1 MVLKILFKRFE
12 HKMNLEN
19 GKEFPF
25 LPPSLGLGQF
35 FLSSPVALLPPPPFF
50 SASAQAPAW
59 PSSPRPRASPSPQPL
74 TGRPR
79 APASLPHGA
88 RRSEPSPTLS
98 PSRTRS
104 VRTKSRAIL
113 ASYPVSARLLPFI
126 YRPDAPQLPISTRA
140 SAAASKLAEIRCRNP
155 HHSQSAAAAPSSL
168 CEQLAELRL
177 RRAKSPRSPFR
188 ALLLCALA

>member
-1 MVLKILFKRFE
+1 
-12 HKMNLEN
+12 MNLEN